1 MGSKHVGETKEERKI
16 RRNERKQ
23 LKERKKRSRDESTEK
38 VSSKCNVEPEKKM
51 KVESIESTLHNL
63 ASNPEGNAED
73 LSGSPFHWRTIH
85 CLISLQ
91 PSALSNLPN
100 SLNQSMRNLLLRYY
114 SCFGG
119 VILSFENLE
128 IISKTNDG
136 LKCGLIWN
144 ELPHIN
150 FSVKV
155 DVLLFRPDVG
165 MKLTGSINESFPS
178 HVGILVHSFFNAV
191 VHADDLR
198 EAGYVFDNE
207 LNEWKKD
214 KSGFGESL
222 EVSLDIEF
230 TVEKVH
236 EVNGDFSLEG
246 SKPTIVFK
254 DFTD

>member
-1 MGSKHVGETKEERKI
+1 MVSKHTSETKDER
-16 RRNERKQ
+16 RLRKQ
-23 LKERKKRSRDESTEK
+23 KKKEIKERKKRSRDESLEK
-38 VSSKCNVEPEKKM
+38 VSSNDNVERAKKI
-51 KVESIESTLHNL
+51 KAEPIESTPQIIT
-63 ASNPEGNAED
+63 SKPKGDAED
-73 LSGSPFHWRTIH
+73 STESPFHWKTIH
-85 CLISLQ
+85 CLVSLQ
-91 PSALSNLPN
+91 PSALSNLPK

-114 SCFGG
+114 SSFGG

-128 IISKTNDG
+128 IISKTDNG
-136 LKCGLIWN
+136 LTCGLVWN
-144 ELPHIN
+144 ELPHMN

-155 DVLLFRPDVG
+155 DALLFRPDVG

-198 EAGYVFDNE
+198 EAGYIFDIE

-214 KSGFGESL
+214 KSGFSDSL
-222 EVSLDIEF
+222 EVGLDIEF

-246 SKPTIVFK
+246 SKPTIVFE
-254 DFTD
+254 DNTD